1 MIQLDSGN
9 VRYCLNTSGKF
20 FTAFNIAHCL
30 HLLVFFKACLSLWI
44 VLQSSQMGENK
55 AFCQRNLES
64 LEVTDNFFA
73 RLLKRWF
80 LDMTITGFIKL
91 YWYFYFNLSRLLNTF
106 FLHCTLHSLYE
117 NSQAVKKAQT
127 KKKET
132 KNYFSNT
139 YTKCTI

>member
-9 VRYCLNTSGKF
+9 VRYCLNTLGKF

-44 VLQSSQMGENK
+44 VWQSSQMGENK
-55 AFCQRNLES
+55 ALCQRNLES
-64 LEVTDNFFA
+64 LEATDNLFA
-73 RLLKRWF
+73 GLLKRWF
-80 LDMTITGFIKL
+80 LDRTITGFIKL
-91 YWYFYFNLSRLLNTF
+91 YWYFYFILSRLLNTF

-127 KKKET
+127 KKRNK
-132 KNYFSNT
+132 KLLFQYL
-139 YTKCTI
+139 Y